1 MVGGGGR
8 TGKAAFLG
16 RACSAARV
24 GVRLSRER
32 HFSSGVKFSGSGGEP
47 RRAQDH
53 RCACVHLLQMGGWW
67 TDRNHTKTHF
77 QGPAW
82 SPRMPGNADPRWRQN
97 GSAALVSETERDR
110 CGRKRTHTDTH
121 SSHHHLHSRFLKSSH
136 ISVTI
141 ATLLCLPLFFIPAF
155 FPSPLKKKNPSLPLL
170 FSLSSKYNRDPEAR
184 SSSFGAAWRRGPWC
198 RTHF

>member
-1 MVGGGGR
+1 MV
-8 TGKAAFLG
+8 
-16 RACSAARV
+16 S
-24 GVRLSRER
+24 
-32 HFSSGVKFSGSGGEP
+32 
-47 RRAQDH
+47 
-53 RCACVHLLQMGGWW
+53 
-67 TDRNHTKTHF
+67 
-77 QGPAW
+77 
-82 SPRMPGNADPRWRQN
+82 ADPRWRQN

-155 FPSPLKKKNPSLPLL
+155 FSPLKKKKKNPSLPLL

-184 SSSFGAAWRRGPWC
+184 SSSLVQRGEGGRGAAHTSEGVVKKPGLGSVPEAS
-198 RTHF
+198 